1 MQRRQHVDLTQI
13 TIRGGQLSAG
23 APTCGKPH
31 GEVTRGLQRIVV
43 GACLLMAVGA
53 DASASD
59 TPPGVLILYPN
70 HRTLPTNVLIDEVLR
85 REVPKG
91 LGEPVAVY
99 SEFLDVEGFA
109 NETYNNANAL
119 FVREKYRDRNI
130 KAFVAIG
137 PRGLQFV
144 LRYRDQMLP
153 NVPVVYSS
161 ISQQAIREFKLPA
174 DVVGEAS
181 NTNDDASLALALR
194 LHPNAKRIHV
204 VTGAATQDR
213 RWERQARLA
222 TEKLSRPV
230 VVEFMAGLPTADV
243 LQRLRTLTSESIVYT
258 PGYFLDGAGTHS
270 TPSEAAER
278 MASVSGAPLYSRTIE
293 ALGAGAVGG
302 YMTSRESQSIQAAA
316 IVVRLMQGTAPTEIT
331 ASSIEQ
337 VPMFDWRQLQHWGI
351 DEAQLPPGSIVKFR
365 EPSVWQLYQWHIV
378 TAALVLLLQAV
389 FITAL
394 LVERRRRQTAEVESH
409 KRLGEMAH
417 LNRSVAL
424 GEISA
429 SLAHELNQPLGAI
442 LNNAGAAEMLIR
454 SGAPVSQQLNEILAD
469 IRRDNQRASD
479 VIARLRAMLRKSA
492 FEILDVD
499 LNAAVQD
506 VARFVASEA
515 SVRHVALRMELE
527 PSLPSVRG
535 DRVQLQQVV
544 LNLALNGM
552 DAMGGQAAESRKMVI
567 RTGRVNG
574 SEAQISV
581 ADSGIGIPEDKLAR
595 IFEPFVTTKA
605 QGMGLGLSISRTIVE
620 AHGGRIW
627 AEHAAHR
634 GAVLRFTVPLASAS

>member
-1 MQRRQHVDLTQI
+1 M
-13 TIRGGQLSAG
+13 
-23 APTCGKPH
+23 
-31 GEVTRGLQRIVV
+31 
-43 GACLLMAVGA
+43 
-53 DASASD
+53 
-59 TPPGVLILYPN
+59 PPGVLILYPN
-70 HRTLPTNVLIDEVLR
+70 HRTLPSNVVIDETLR

-91 LGEPVAVY
+91 FGEPVAVY
-99 SEFLDVEGFA
+99 SEFLDVEAFA
-109 NETYNNANAL
+109 NESYNNANAR
-119 FVREKYRDRNI
+119 FVREKYRERNI
-130 KAFVAIG
+130 KSIVAIG

-153 NVPVVYSS
+153 GVPVVYSG
-161 ISQQAIREFKLPA
+161 ISQQALREFKLA
-174 DVVGEAS
+174 TDVVGEGS
-181 NTNDDASLALALR
+181 NTSDEASLALALR
-194 LHPNAKRIHV
+194 LHPNAKRMLV
-204 VTGAATQDR
+204 VTGASTQDR
-213 RWERQARLA
+213 RWEGQARLA
-222 TEKLSRPV
+222 TEQLSRPV
-230 VVEFMAGLPTADV
+230 VVEFVAGLPSDDV
-243 LQRLRTLTSESIVYT
+243 LQRLRTLRNDSIVYT
-258 PGYFLDGAGTHS
+258 PGYFLDGAGIPS
-270 TPSEAAER
+270 TPTEALEK
-278 MASVSGAPLYSRTIE
+278 MASVSGAPLYSRQVE
-293 ALGAGAVGG
+293 ALGTGAVGG

-316 IVVRLMQGTAPTEIT
+316 IVVRLMRGTAPTEIT
-331 ASSIEQ
+331 VSPVEQ
-337 VPMFDWRQLQHWGI
+337 VPMFDWRQLQRWGI
-351 DEAQLPPGSIVKFR
+351 DEAVLPAGSVVKFR
-365 EPSVWQLYQWHIV
+365 EPTVWQLYQWHIV
-378 TAALVLLLQAV
+378 IAVLLLLLQAA

-394 LVERRRRQTAEVESH
+394 LIERRKRRIAEVESH

-442 LNNAGAAEMLIR
+442 LNNASAAEMLIK

-469 IRRDNQRASD
+469 IKRDDQRASD

-492 FEILDVD
+492 SEIRDVD

-515 SVRHVALRMELE
+515 SVRHVALKMELE
-527 PSLPSVRG
+527 PSLPAVRG

-552 DAMGGQAAESRKMVI
+552 DAMGAQAAESREMVI

-581 ADSGIGIPEDKLAR
+581 ADSGMGIPEDKLAR
-595 IFEPFVTTKA
+595 IFEPFVTTKT

-627 AEHAAHR
+627 AERASHR